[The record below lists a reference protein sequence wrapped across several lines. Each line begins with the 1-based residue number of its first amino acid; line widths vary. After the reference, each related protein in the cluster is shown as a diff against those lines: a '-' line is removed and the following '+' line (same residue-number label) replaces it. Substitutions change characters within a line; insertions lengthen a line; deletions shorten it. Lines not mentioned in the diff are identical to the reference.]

1 MEHCQAFT
9 ITDDAS
15 TFLAQNISAIVS
27 RDTKRNIFERNSY
40 TRRHSLKELFYSSN
54 TILFSFPKII

>member
-27 RDTKRNIFERNSY
+27 RDTMRSILSVFVVIFTN
-40 TRRHSLKELFYSSN
+40 LLV
-54 TILFSFPKII
+54 